1 MSINFPYAA
10 SDDPNL
16 NISSDDDDAN
26 LLDNLFLKTGRA
38 RQDMRLMNKP
48 TLNTNQIGQ
57 DPNQEAFQIIQ
68 NYPIKHSNRDANA
81 SESPE

>member
-1 MSINFPYAA
+1 MSSNFPYAA

-38 RQDMRLMNKP
+38 RQDMRLMSKP
-48 TLNTNQIGQ
+48 TLNANQIGQ
-57 DPNQEAFQIIQ
+57 NPNQEAFQSIQ
-68 NYPIKHSNRDANA
+68 NYPIKLSNRDANA
-81 SESPE
+81 SKSPE